1 MPATTERIALGMY
14 CICLNG
20 TITADDLFAGRD
32 GVEALA
38 TVDGIGRFV
47 LMVDGTVMQQPLFDV
62 PVYRH
67 VITKRMMA
75 ILALNVSYSGM
86 VIGNI
91 VRQLVSIP
99 VHFYDD
105 RQQWM
110 AEAARCYAACNQFH
124 LNMQ

>member
-105 RQQWM
+105 PRT
-110 AEAARCYAACNQFH
+110 F
-124 LNMQ
+124 L

>member
-38 TVDGIGRFV
+38 TVDGIDRFV
-47 LMVDGTVMQQPLFDV
+47 MMVDGTVMQQPLFDV

-75 ILALNVSYSGM
+75 ILALNVSYSSM
-86 VIGNI
+86 VIGII

-105 RQQWM
+105 RQQWI